1 MRWMNEF
8 SDERMCGGMDR
19 WMNEYS
25 DERDGGMDG

>member
-1 MRWMNEF
+1 MNEF